1 MPLFAFDHV
10 NIRTVNLERMV
21 AWYEDVL
28 GLRSG
33 PRPEFPVP
41 GAWLYLAET
50 CVIHLIEADPPPTL
64 YTEGESLRME
74 HIAFRAEDMD
84 AFVSNSKSVAS
95 PTRSSRSKLWTSS
108 SCSSAIRTET
118 GYMSTSRPTRK
129 REGPFCPALST
140 SGLQ

>member
-1 MPLFAFDHV
+1 MPLIAFDHV

-74 HIAFRAEDMD
+74 HMAFRAEDMD
-84 AFVSNSKSVAS
+84 AFVS
-95 PTRSSRSKLWTSS
+95 KLEERGI
-108 SCSSAIRTET
+108 A
-118 GYMSTSRPTRK
+118 YK
-129 REGPFCPALST
+129 LFPFEALDIVLVFLRDPDGNRIHVDFPADEKA
-140 SGLQ
+140 

>member
-84 AFVSNSKSVAS
+84 AFVS
-95 PTRSSRSKLWTSS
+95 KLEERGI
-108 SCSSAIRTET
+108 A
-118 GYMSTSRPTRK
+118 YK
-129 REGPFCPALST
+129 LFPFEALDIVLVFLRDPDGNRIHVDFPADEKA
-140 SGLQ
+140 